1 MNAKTTPIHQWTHDG
16 DRVLLVR
23 CGRDGYGGFV
33 YPTSGPVC
41 CPKAAANREAA
52 RKPTCNSGGLFGWP
66 WGVGIGEGKIPQYDA
81 DWPVISARVEDVIAV
96 DGKAKVIGPCEVVYC
111 GPWQEALEFVRPGQ
125 LAWILAT
132 TRGVASVT
140 GGCGVAA
147 ATGRI
152 GAALTTGGCGAASAT
167 EWSGVASA
175 TGRSGV
181 ASATGRGGAAA
192 ATGRDGAALTTG
204 GFGTAAATGWGGT
217 AAATGEN
224 GAASATGE
232 RGAASATGRDGAAS
246 ATGER
251 GVASAAGEMSIIEV
265 GPLAA
270 GVCTSEEFTWI
281 AHPGAVLLCRW
292 FGCGGGYRTLT
303 CEGVADGSRLR
314 VVRGVI
320 QTEVVG
326 A

>member
-1 MNAKTTPIHQWTHDG
+1 M
-16 DRVLLVR
+16 
-23 CGRDGYGGFV
+23 
-33 YPTSGPVC
+33 
-41 CPKAAANREAA
+41 
-52 RKPTCNSGGLFGWP
+52 
-66 WGVGIGEGKIPQYDA
+66 
-81 DWPVISARVEDVIAV
+81 
-96 DGKAKVIGPCEVVYC
+96 
-111 GPWQEALEFVRPGQ
+111 
-125 LAWILAT
+125 
-132 TRGVASVT
+132 
-140 GGCGVAA
+140 
-147 ATGRI
+147 
-152 GAALTTGGCGAASAT
+152 
-167 EWSGVASA
+167 
-175 TGRSGV
+175 